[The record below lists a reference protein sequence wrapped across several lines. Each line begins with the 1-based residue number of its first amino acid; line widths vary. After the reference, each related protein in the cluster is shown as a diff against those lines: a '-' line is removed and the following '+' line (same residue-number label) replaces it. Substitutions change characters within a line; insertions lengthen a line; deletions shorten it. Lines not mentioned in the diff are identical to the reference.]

1 MSKLP
6 RSVSQNAFNLLMIF
20 VMLIFGFGCLCSN
33 LDEDRN
39 RNRSSKNASE
49 PQSETNASGKQ
60 QTNKSR
66 TKANTQATT
75 TKRSEEADNGDFQ
88 VEYVEVENPK
98 YEKLNQEMR
107 QEKVLESA
115 SRDLNKALSLPYD
128 ITLVT
133 RDCGQINAFY
143 QEKDR
148 SITIC
153 YEIMDFYA
161 NLFSQKYSGEEANQ
175 KMADALQFIFL
186 HELGHALIDAYQLPV
201 TGNEEDAADKLSSYI
216 NLKELGEQGG
226 GTRAAIAASEA
237 FDMQSQMSGDKDL
250 PFYDEHSLDQQRFY
264 NILCQLYGSN
274 PDKYKVLVS
283 KGVLPE
289 QRAVRC
295 PSEFQQTVRT
305 WGGLLEKYRKQ

>member
-6 RSVSQNAFNLLMIF
+6 HSLRQNAFNLAMIF
-20 VMLIFGFGCLCSN
+20 VMLIFGFGCVCSN
-33 LDEDRN
+33 LGEDN
-39 RNRSSKNASE
+39 RNRGRNSPDS
-49 PQSETNASGKQ
+49 PQSQTNATGKQ
-60 QTNKSR
+60 TTNKGR
-66 TKANTQATT
+66 TKANTQTTT
-75 TKRSEEADNGDFQ
+75 TKRSAEEDKGDFQ
-88 VEYVEVENPK
+88 VEYVDVENPA
-98 YEKLNQEMR
+98 YERLNQEMR
-107 QEKVLESA
+107 NEKVLESA
-115 SRDLNKALSLPYD
+115 SRDLNKALALPYD

-133 RDCGQINAFY
+133 KDCGQVNAFY
-143 QEKDR
+143 QPSER

-153 YEIMDFYA
+153 YEMMEFYSK
-161 NLFSQKYSGEEANQ
+161 LFSQKYSQEEANQ

-216 NLKELGEQGG
+216 NLKELGDSGG
-226 GTRAAIAASEA
+226 GTRAALAASEA
-237 FDMQSQMSGDKDL
+237 FNMQSQMTGDKDL

-274 PDKYKVLVS
+274 PSKYEVLVS